1 LTLFNRSKSIKIKTT
16 TSMAKKSLDYK
27 NAKKIILERRENN
40 ISDQEIYNELTQL
53 FFDKKG
59 VAYLIKG
66 TLTKEIKE
74 KYKIYNNILLA
85 LIGLSILMRFL
96 TIFLLTNDSLNI
108 MILTF
113 LIMVPLL
120 SIYFIYGIAKYYV
133 TIYRFCG
140 LLTFGGIIM
149 SINHFD
155 NLTNFLINLIF
166 SLAVVALSFFMDS
179 KMSPF
184 YRSKYFKKD
193 SQGEYILS

>member
-1 LTLFNRSKSIKIKTT
+1 
-16 TSMAKKSLDYK
+16 MAKKSLDYK

-53 FFDKKG
+53 YFDKKG
-59 VAYLIKG
+59 LAYLIKG

-74 KYKIYNNILLA
+74 KYKIYNNILLGLLA
-85 LIGLSILMRFL
+85 LSILVRFL
-96 TIFLLTNDSLNI
+96 TIFFLTNQSVELR
-108 MILTF
+108 MHAF
-113 LIMVPLL
+113 LIMVPLF
-120 SIYFIYGIAKYYV
+120 SIYFMYGIAKYYV

-140 LLTFGGIIM
+140 LLTIAGIIM
-149 SINHFD
+149 SVTNYD

-179 KMSPF
+179 KMSPYYKF
-184 YRSKYFKKD
+184 KNFKKD

>member
-1 LTLFNRSKSIKIKTT
+1 
-16 TSMAKKSLDYK
+16 MAKKSLDYK
-27 NAKKIILERRENN
+27 IAKKIILERRENN

-53 FFDKKG
+53 YFDKKG

-66 TLTKEIKE
+66 TLTKEFKE

-85 LIGLSILMRFL
+85 LLGVSILVRFL
-96 TIFLLTNDSLNI
+96 TIFMLTNDSLNI

-140 LLTFGGIIM
+140 ILTIAGIFM
-149 SINHFD
+149 SISNFS
-155 NLTNFLINLIF
+155 NLTDFLINLIF

-179 KMSPF
+179 KMSPYYKF
-184 YRSKYFKKD
+184 KNFKKD